1 MKIPIYPF
9 MLVEFDIVQENG
21 QSIGD
26 FRIYKEKTQAKEQD
40 LKSFI
45 FFK

>member
-1 MKIPIYPF
+1 MKTPIYCF
-9 MLVEFDIVQENG
+9 SLVEFDIVQENG

-26 FRIYKEKTQAKEQD
+26 FRIYKEKTGAKEQNF
-40 LKSFI
+40 KSFI